1 MKGSVKANC
10 YFTSHRLHLGQKDYG
25 WRPTSLYVLHLC
37 ERKSLSIPRGSSGLY
52 SSGRLE
58 TARINLIENMS
69 GKKVQKALVKRWRW
83 KKTEMTAASA
93 VLAADQRVAMTGAK
107 VVTMADFSWSSDGA
121 RCVCK
126 ETAEPQ
132 NITDAQ
138 AIKTVLQELLSHY
151 KAQTTG
157 GLLLQMLPHDYWAG

>member
-1 MKGSVKANC
+1 MVCIHQEDSE
-10 YFTSHRLHLGQKDYG
+10 L
-25 WRPTSLYVLHLC
+25 
-37 ERKSLSIPRGSSGLY
+37 
-52 SSGRLE
+52 
-58 TARINLIENMS
+58 RINKPLLLEQPLPTVLTPHSHIQPHLIENMS

-93 VLAADQRVAMTGAK
+93 VLAADQRVDMTGAK